1 MYLIMNYN
9 SEVIYHISE
18 TAERINDQ
26 NIKVNNGTL
35 ILGSADKLP
44 IIEVDSVPAEVEA
57 QKYCYSESK
66 GFYVNPDYVE
76 PVPEPTMQDLQKK
89 ISELTAN
96 LEYMTMMSSIELPN
110 DSTET
115 EEVH

>member
-1 MYLIMNYN
+1 MFVITATN
-9 SEVIYHISE
+9 SDMIIYITE
-18 TAERINDQ
+18 TAERIEDNLILVD
-26 NIKVNNGTL
+26 NGTL
-35 ILGSADKLP
+35 NLVSADKLP

-76 PVPEPTMQDLQKK
+76 PVPEPTMQDLQEQ

-96 LEYMTMMSSIELPN
+96 LEYMTMMSNIELPTN
-110 DSTET
+110 SEGDGSNE
-115 EEVH
+115 

>member
-35 ILGSADKLP
+35 ILGSAAKLP

-57 QKYCYSESK
+57 QKFCYSESK

-76 PVPEPTMQDLQKK
+76 PVPEPTMQDLQEQ
-89 ISELTAN
+89 ISELTAK
-96 LEYMTMMSSIELPN
+96 LEYMTMMSNIELPN

-115 EEVH
+115 EEVR

>member
-1 MYLIMNYN
+1 MF
-9 SEVIYHISE
+9 VITATNADMIIYITE
-18 TAERINDQ
+18 TAERLEDNLILVD
-26 NIKVNNGTL
+26 NGTL
-35 ILGSADKLP
+35 NLVSADKLP

-76 PVPEPTMQDLQKK
+76 PVPEPTMQDLQEQ
-89 ISELTAN
+89 ISELTAK
-96 LEYMTMMSSIELPN
+96 LEYLTMMSNIELSN

-115 EEVH
+115 EEVR

>member
-35 ILGSADKLP
+35 ILGSAEKLP

-76 PVPEPTMQDLQKK
+76 PVLEPTMADLQEQ
-89 ISELTAN
+89 IAELSAN
-96 LEYMTMMSSIELPN
+96 LDYMSMVASVDLPN
-110 DSTET
+110 S
-115 EEVH
+115 EEE